1 MNVKKTISFNH
12 RLCAGIAAL
21 ASAAVLFAA
30 CHNEKPASA
39 TPVTTTTASTTVS
52 TTKTTTTSS
61 TVTTTVTTTTATTLP
76 PTTAA
81 PTAPPTT
88 TPTAP
93 PATAPTTTAT
103 QAPPPPFWSDG
114 ITPSVWKANC
124 NDYISLRPAP
134 YSGDLITTIPAGATM
149 TLLEWS
155 GIYAKVSYGGTVGY
169 VLATWIAPADGI
181 NVGLS
186 VVTVTN
192 VYSYQQMCADIDTLC
207 AKYPS
212 VCRRG
217 SIGSSELGRDIPVL
231 KLGAESAS
239 HHVLIQGAIHA
250 REHLTAWLMMAMA
263 DSAVSRGA
271 LPQDVCYHLIPMS
284 NPDGVIL
291 AQTGVLTDAQRA
303 VYASDRAAGYTSADE
318 ATYAAT
324 WKANGLGVDLNR
336 NFDAGWSVIDGH
348 GAPSSERYKGEAP
361 FTAAEARALRDY
373 TLSRSF
379 DVTVSYHSMGSI
391 IYYEYGSSQ
400 PVNNLSYDLGCAVR
414 TVSGYPLIGSGSVE
428 GGGYKDWAM
437 EALGIP
443 SLTIEIGCSD
453 TPLAF
458 REVYNVLYRN
468 LPVIDAIARWV
479 KQ

>member
-1 MNVKKTISFNH
+1 MNRIKTFSFNSR

-21 ASAAVLFAA
+21 ASAAVLLTACGNDRAA
-30 CHNEKPASA
+30 SV
-39 TPVTTTTASTTVS
+39 TPV
-52 TTKTTTTSS
+52 TTTTSS
-61 TVTTTVTTTTATTLP
+61 TVATTTVTTTATTVTTTTTTTTTTLP
-76 PTTAA
+76 TTTTAA

-93 PATAPTTTAT
+93 PATTPTTAPT
-103 QAPPPPFWSDG
+103 QAPVPSYWSDG

-169 VLATWIAPADGI
+169 VLANWIAPADGI

-217 SIGSSELGRDIPVL
+217 SIGNSELGRDIPVL

-271 LPQDVCYHLIPMS
+271 VPQDVCYHLIPMS

-303 VYASDRAAGYTSADE
+303 VYAADRAAGYTSADE
-318 ATYAAT
+318 ASYAAT

-348 GAPSSERYKGEAP
+348 AAPSAERYKGEAP

-400 PVNNLSYDLGCAVR
+400 PVNNLSLDLGYAVGD
-414 TVSGYPLIGSGSVE
+414 VSGYPLIGSGSVE

-443 SLTIEIGCSD
+443 SLTIEVGCTDS
-453 TPLAF
+453 PLAF